1 MNVDIG
7 LQRFAG
13 LKEIPSIIT
22 DVDNE
27 DAAKLAIIEN
37 IQREDLNPIE
47 EAMAYK
53 QLMENFNL
61 KQEELANAIG
71 KSRSYITNTIRLLN
85 LDEKVIEYLY
95 NGDLTTG
102 HGKVLLGVKDREKQV
117 DIANKIIDVGLNVRE
132 TETEV
137 KKSKNIKTK
146 TKIEKPK
153 DPYMIDLEEQLMRA
167 LGTKVNLVLGD
178 KVGKIEIEYY
188 GADDL
193 ERILEILTN

>member
-1 MNVDIG
+1 
-7 LQRFAG
+7 
-13 LKEIPSIIT
+13 
-22 DVDNE
+22 
-27 DAAKLAIIEN
+27 
-37 IQREDLNPIE
+37 
-47 EAMAYK
+47 MAYK